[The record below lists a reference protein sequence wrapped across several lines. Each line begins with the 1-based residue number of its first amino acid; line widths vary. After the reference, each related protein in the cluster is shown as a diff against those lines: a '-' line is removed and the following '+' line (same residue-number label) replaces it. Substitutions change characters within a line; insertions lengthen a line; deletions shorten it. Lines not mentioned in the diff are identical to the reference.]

1 MLLAHS
7 GHSHQQKETVTPE
20 TPSKPIE
27 EATENISVKDNSNS
41 QSNTESLTIPE
52 IVTPTEPESITLIP
66 GLEESIFVLLI
77 ASPFLLSGLKRWL
90 HKR

>member
-1 MLLAHS
+1 MLLSHS
-7 GHSHQQKETVTPE
+7 GHSHQPKETVTPE
-20 TPSKPIE
+20 TPSEPIE
-27 EATENISVKDNSNS
+27 EKTKNISVKDNSNS

-52 IVTPTEPESITLIP
+52 IITPTETEPITLIP

-77 ASPFLLSGLKRWL
+77 ASPFILSGLKSWL

>member
-7 GHSHQQKETVTPE
+7 GHSHQPKETVAPE
-20 TPSKPIE
+20 NLPKPIE

-52 IVTPTEPESITLIP
+52 IVTTTEPESITLIP

-77 ASPFLLSGLKRWL
+77 ASPFFLSGLKHWL